1 MLDPNRWLAWTQM
14 LGGSLR
20 GMLSWA
26 AQHTGL
32 PVVLIA
38 AIALVGSWHLF
49 RRSLRFAIEIAL
61 TATFLLVLAKLGL
74 LRW

>member
-1 MLDPNRWLAWTQM
+1 MLGPYHWLAGIRV

-20 GMLSWA
+20 AMLSWA

-38 AIALVGSWHLF
+38 AIALVGSWHMF
-49 RRSLRFAIEIAL
+49 KRSLRFAIEVAL
-61 TATFLLVLAKLGL
+61 TATFLVVLAKLGL